1 MRMGLLSFACVVL
14 ISSFG
19 WAVSIETV
27 PVGDV
32 SNAADSTGYGAVGY
46 AYNIGKYDVTVDQYI
61 EFLNNKAQLVDA
73 MAAEAKLANHIVRNG
88 SGIALDPYVYVY
100 SGNLTE
106 AKADPVVF
114 MSFWDACRFV
124 NWFNN
129 GQGNGDTETGAYTL
143 NGYNGSDGSDII
155 RNPGAQ
161 WFIPTIDEYYKA
173 AFYNGSSYLTAAAPS
188 AYGMLDLA
196 GPQWTESV
204 SSLVGTIAPRIITAS
219 VPVDFKGSS
228 LGDPSKAGGPI
239 PPGGPEPID
248 YGGFEFRLV
257 LIPEPATMLLIGLGG
272 LFLRK
277 RQISR

>member
-1 MRMGLLSFACVVL
+1 MELLSFACVVL

-19 WAVSIETV
+19 FSVSIETV
-27 PVGDV
+27 PVGDIG
-32 SNAADSTGYGAVGY
+32 NAADSTGYGAVGN
-46 AYNIGKYDVTVDQYI
+46 AYNIGKYNVTVGQYV
-61 EFLNNKAQLVDA
+61 EYLNYKQELVDA
-73 MAAEAKLANHIVRNG
+73 MAAEAKVSNHIVVSG
-88 SGIALDPYVYVY
+88 SGTLGDPFNY
-100 SGNLTE
+100 SVAPE
-106 AKADPVVF
+106 WADMAVRYI
-114 MSFWDACRFV
+114 SFWNACRFV

-204 SSLVGTIAPRIITAS
+204 SSLVGTI
-219 VPVDFKGSS
+219 
-228 LGDPSKAGGPI
+228 
-239 PPGGPEPID
+239 
-248 YGGFEFRLV
+248 
-257 LIPEPATMLLIGLGG
+257 
-272 LFLRK
+272 
-277 RQISR
+277 